1 MRRWKSSNCAKS
13 YLILI
18 TYFAKHLF
26 SQKKLGSFQSALLA
40 IENILEK
47 EYSYLN
53 FILWNSSI
61 FARSYLIFIN
71 YSFRNHLHSFS
82 RNRFQENG
90 RKKQIWCAVCAILW
104 STHLDIATND
114 VLQPPYHQTNTPLLP
129 YSMSI
134 PSKFISF
141 RCTTHSVPRH
151 M

>member
-1 MRRWKSSNCAKS
+1 MKILKLCKVISHLDHLLCKASDFLKKTRFLSVGPSCDWEYFRKRIQLSEFHLVK
-13 YLILI
+13 LINICKVLS
-18 TYFAKHLF
+18 HLY
-26 SQKKLGSFQSALLA
+26 QL
-40 IENILEK
+40 
-47 EYSYLN
+47 
-53 FILWNSSI
+53 FI
-61 FARSYLIFIN
+61 
-71 YSFRNHLHSFS
+71 RNHLHSFS

-90 RKKQIWCAVCAILW
+90 RKKRIWCAVCAILW

-141 RCTTHSVPRH
+141 RCTTYSVPGD